1 MYFDYLLVFAGVVIG
16 CRSCSFAKEAET
28 HTILYA
34 MRKAKDLEIFKVHFF
49 TDTMEIIKVIMKVDD
64 L

>member
-1 MYFDYLLVFAGVVIG
+1 MYFDYLLVFVGVDIG

-34 MRKAKDLEIFKVHFF
+34 MRKAKDLKNFKVHFF
-49 TDTMEIIKVIMKVDD
+49 TNTMKIIKVIKKGDD